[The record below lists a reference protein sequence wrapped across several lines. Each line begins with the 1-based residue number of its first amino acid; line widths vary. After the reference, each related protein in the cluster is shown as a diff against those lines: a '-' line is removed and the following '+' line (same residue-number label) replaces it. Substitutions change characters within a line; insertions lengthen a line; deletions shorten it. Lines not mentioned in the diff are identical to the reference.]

1 MLNLDT
7 RIREILGDLLEEKS
21 SYLVDLKVV
30 PGQLV
35 QVFVDRDPHI
45 TIEDC
50 AWISRG
56 LVKELNKEFP
66 FSDQYVLE
74 VSSPGMDQP
83 LKVLRQY
90 KKCVGREV
98 AVLLIS
104 GLKKSGRLLYADE
117 EKILLEET
125 KDSKQREPRA
135 DQTEIPFLNI
145 KSTRLVIKF

>member
-1 MLNLDT
+1 MVNLEIRT
-7 RIREILGDLLEEKS
+7 REILQDLLEQKS

-30 PGQLV
+30 QGQLV

-56 LVKELNKEFP
+56 LEKELNREFP

-98 AVLLIS
+98 AVVLTS
-104 GLKKSGRLLYADE
+104 GVKKSGRLLYADE

-135 DQTEIPFLNI
+135 NQTEIPFLNI
-145 KSTRLVIKF
+145 KSTGLVIKF

>member
-1 MLNLDT
+1 MLNLET

-83 LKVLRQY
+83 FKVLRQY

-98 AVLLIS
+98 AVVLTS
-104 GLKKSGRLLYADE
+104 GLKKNGRLLYADE
-117 EKILLEET
+117 EKILLEE
-125 KDSKQREPRA
+125 
-135 DQTEIPFLNI
+135 
-145 KSTRLVIKF
+145 

>member
-1 MLNLDT
+1 MLNLET

-56 LVKELNKEFP
+56 LEKELNKELP

-98 AVLLIS
+98 AVQLTS

>member
-1 MLNLDT
+1 MVNLET
-7 RIREILGDLLEEKS
+7 RIREILKDLLEEKS

-30 PGQLV
+30 QGQLV
-35 QVFVDRDPHI
+35 QVFADRDPHI

-50 AWISRG
+50 TWISRG
-56 LVKELNKEFP
+56 LEKELNKEFP

-98 AVLLIS
+98 AVVLTS
-104 GLKKSGRLLYADE
+104 GVKKSGRLLYADE

-125 KDSKQREPRA
+125 KDSKQRETRA